1 VIPAQ
6 QLRCRIEKREL
17 TTGLLVSSHLWP
29 QLVEIAMAG
38 GLDYLIA
45 DTEHLDHGAARIAEV
60 CALGRIAGFPIL
72 LRTRSTDEAS
82 VRAAMDIGPCGL
94 LLPNVERAEQLDE
107 VKKAAYLPPRGG
119 RRPGGPGNFWVKQYD
134 YDSFKTVVEDNLIV
148 IPQVESQEGLDNASE
163 IAAHELTTALG
174 IGPFDLS
181 AQLGVCGEGIAH
193 PRMRSAVDQLRNAA
207 DAADKPMWMIGPPR
221 PLIDQGF
228 RFLCIGDVFHF
239 LRNALRSELDE
250 LKQLSQADASGP
262 LGS

>member
-1 VIPAQ
+1 MIPAQ

-181 AQLGVCGEGIAH
+181 AQLGV
-193 PRMRSAVDQLRNAA
+193 DQLRNAA